1 MPRNPL
7 IAVSDILNE
16 IAFLDELTASMSFDE
31 FEASSQGVRS
41 AAYSIQTI
49 SEAVRHLPK
58 EWLEQYPEQPWQQI
72 RAIGNKIRVGSRL
85 FIDVFSE

>member
-1 MPRNPL
+1 
-7 IAVSDILNE
+7 
-16 IAFLDELTASMSFDE
+16 MSFEE

-58 EWLEQYPEQPWQQI
+58 EWLDQYPEQPWQQI
-72 RAIGNKIRVGSRL
+72 IAIGNKTRHEYYRL
-85 FIDVFSE
+85 SDAILWDVITKNVPSLKVVLLDMQENNKP